1 MIPFLQRIIITWQIF
16 QILTKHHFWPLKILL
31 TQSTYTNYIPK
42 NIDLIFIQRKT
53 LHRLTK
59 KFQTCWMP
67 LSFKATKMSCKSL
80 LVTNCLLENSL
91 KDSLEKQALSANHVF
106 LHPNPDGESHPRLH
120 HCFSVPFSQALDNVI
135 CSQGRVNQMWTH
147 DTCIFLFSSDFS
159 PWGLFCSG
167 TQASAVP
174 TCFQSTLPMT

>member
-31 TQSTYTNYIPK
+31 TQSTYTNCIQK

-53 LHRLTK
+53 LHRLKK
-59 KFQTCWMP
+59 KFQTCRMP

-106 LHPNPDGESHPRLH
+106 LHPYPDGESHPGTPSLLLCSLLSGSGQCHLFPRACESDVNSWHMHL
-120 HCFSVPFSQALDNVI
+120 SV
-135 CSQGRVNQMWTH
+135 
-147 DTCIFLFSSDFS
+147 
-159 PWGLFCSG
+159 
-167 TQASAVP
+167 
-174 TCFQSTLPMT
+174 